1 MRFISPDMFL
11 DEWFGC
17 LDPIQRL
24 LWIGLLT
31 SCADDQGRFINNPVL
46 IRVRIFPYDPSITK
60 EQIQEHLDYFKE
72 SRKII
77 SLQFGQ
83 NGATKECMQI
93 SNWWKY
99 QKHTHWAAP
108 SELPAP
114 ADWTDRVRSHLP
126 GHGTKPVAQNW
137 DQAGGFHKDTQPL
150 RSDNVAPTKPLRSR
164 EDEEESESEEEVK
177 DKDESESSSVLE
189 DSPATQT
196 TTACLA
202 IFMAL
207 GATPVQIKYL
217 GKTPGI
223 DPADI
228 WAMAA
233 MTWNNPKVRKPAY
246 ITLQNI
252 LSGEKAS
259 ADWYQESAWSSIPAA
274 IRQSGGIDL
283 QGQEK
288 NENKYVIMATRK
300 EKETKIKTEAER
312 VWQVV
317 KDQLGGYKPEGNLR
331 GYIQDTHPVSLSAQL
346 LQVAVPDSTAR
357 DWLNARATKT
367 INRLLIGICNQPD
380 IKVEFVGGETP

>member
-60 EQIQEHLDYFKE
+60 EQIQGHLDYFKE
-72 SRKII
+72 THKII

-93 SNWWKY
+93 ANWWKY

-114 ADWTDRVRSHLP
+114 AGWTDRVRSHLP

-137 DQAGGFHKDTQPL
+137 DQDGGFHKDTQPL
-150 RSDNVAPTKPLRSR
+150 RSDNEAPTQPLRSR

-177 DKDESESSSVLE
+177 EEEESSSSSDHE
-189 DSPATQT
+189 DSPT

-202 IFMAL
+202 IFKAL
-207 GATPVQIKYL
+207 GASPIQIKYL
-217 GKTPGI
+217 KKTPGI
-223 DPADI
+223 EPADI

-233 MTWNNPKVRKPAY
+233 MTWNNPKVRKQGF

-288 NENKYVIMATRK
+288 IENHLVIVATRNS
-300 EKETKIKTEAER
+300 EETEAAR
-312 VWQVV
+312 IWQLV
-317 KDQLGGYKPEGNLR
+317 KDQIGGYKADGNLR
-331 GYIQDTHPVSLSAQL
+331 TFIRDTYPIDYAINL
-346 LQVAVPDSTAR
+346 LHVAVPNITAMK
-357 DWLNARATKT
+357 WLEERASKT
-367 INRLLIGICNQPD
+367 INRLLAGITNNPAASVQ
-380 IKVEFVGGETP
+380 FVLREETP

>member
-1 MRFISPDMFL
+1 VSMKFISPEIFL

-46 IRVRIFPYDPSITK
+46 IRVRIFPYDPAITK
-60 EQIQEHLDYFKE
+60 EQIQGHLDYFKE
-72 SRKII
+72 SHKII
-77 SLQFGQ
+77 SLQFSQ

-93 SNWWKY
+93 ANWWKY

-114 ADWTDRVRSHLP
+114 AGWTDRVRSHLP

-137 DQAGGFHKDTQPL
+137 DQPGGFCEDTQPL
-150 RSDNVAPTKPLRSR
+150 RSDYEAPTQPLRSR
-164 EDEEESESEEEVK
+164 EDEEEDEKENEEKEK
-177 DKDESESSSVLE
+177 EEESSSDHE
-189 DSPATQT
+189 DSPAKT

-202 IFMAL
+202 IFKAL
-207 GATPVQIKYL
+207 GATPVQIEYL
-217 GKTPGI
+217 KKTPGI
-223 DPADI
+223 NPADI

-233 MTWNNPKVRKPAY
+233 MTWNNPKVRKQGF

-252 LSGEKAS
+252 LSGERAS
-259 ADWYQESAWSSIPAA
+259 ADWYQESAWSLIPAA

-288 NENKYVIMATRK
+288 IENNCVIMATHNDLR
-300 EKETKIKTEAER
+300 TEAER
-312 VWQVV
+312 IWQQVTE
-317 KDQLGGYKPEGNLR
+317 QLERDEPHGKLVMELQGTWPMSLE
-331 GYIQDTHPVSLSAQL
+331 QDRIKVM
-346 LQVAVPDSTAR
+346 TANISIHK
-357 DWLNARATKT
+357 WLEERATKT
-367 INRLLIGICNQPD
+367 INRLLAGITNKPVTVQFILREEIP
-380 IKVEFVGGETP
+380 